1 MSHICLLTNVAFLS
15 QIASSAPLLCS
26 RTYVFGQSAY
36 RHIFKVLTTN
46 ESKLLASLGP
56 KSFYAMQYNTADF
69 WSSCCVVLFLQTME
83 NPKASFHAIRH
94 DDRVNNAIFY
104 FEQGVY
110 IYKLKAFCGHLQ
122 SNVHQIY
129 VPGARCLY
137 IANFHGAPIL
147 HFERSILHRKEHRT
161 LLRND
166 NLLNIL
172 LLSYIPQDYK
182 VNLPTT

>member
-1 MSHICLLTNVAFLS
+1 MLHCFV
-15 QIASSAPLLCS
+15 Q
-26 RTYVFGQSAY
+26 YVFGQSAY

-56 KSFYAMQYNTADF
+56 KSFYAMHFNTANI
-69 WSSCCVVLFLQTME
+69 WSSCCQPEALCLQTME

-94 DDRVNNAIFY
+94 GARVNNAIFY
-104 FEQGVY
+104 LEQGVE
-110 IYKLKAFCGHLQ
+110 IYKLKTFCGHLQ
-122 SNVHQIY
+122 SNVHQIFA
-129 VPGARCLY
+129 PGARCLY
-137 IANFHGAPIL
+137 IANIHGEPIL
-147 HFERSILHRKEHRT
+147 QFERSSLHLKENHT

-166 NLLNIL
+166 NLLNVL